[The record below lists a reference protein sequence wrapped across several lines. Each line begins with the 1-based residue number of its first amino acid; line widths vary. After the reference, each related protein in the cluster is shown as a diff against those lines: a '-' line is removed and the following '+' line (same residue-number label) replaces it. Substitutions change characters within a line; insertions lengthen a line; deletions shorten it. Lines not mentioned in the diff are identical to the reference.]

1 MKLLAFDTST
11 EQMSIAV
18 TRVVEGVPQLWQFSG
33 AGGAQASGQLI
44 PEIEHLLAQAGLRL
58 QELDA
63 ICFGQGP
70 GSFTGLRTAC
80 SVAQGLGFG
89 ASRLLLPVNSLL
101 SVAEEARY
109 QYARDD
115 SQCSVLALLDARM
128 DEMYAAQYTFTQG
141 QWMPTKDDLL
151 LRPEDLLMHMNSAP
165 APGTMA
171 LAGNVFVPYGER
183 LNAAPPWPRWTALP
197 TATAMLR
204 LAPALL
210 TAGHAVNAAQAL
222 PRYIRNKVAKTTLER
237 EQAKAAI
244 HHPTINSP
252 T

>member
-18 TRVVEGVPQLWQFSG
+18 TRQINGVQQIWQHNGS
-33 AGGAQASGQLI
+33 GGAQASASLI
-44 PEIEHLLAQAGLRL
+44 AQIERLLTQAGLRL

-89 ASRLLLPVNSLL
+89 ASRKLLPVDSLL

-109 QYARDD
+109 QHAP
-115 SQCSVLALLDARM
+115 SQTRCQVLALLDARM
-128 DEMYAAQYTFTQG
+128 DEMYAVYYEFAQG
-141 QWMPTKDDLL
+141 QWMQAQDYLL
-151 LRPEDLLMHMNSAP
+151 IRPEALVLQGSAV
-165 APGTMA
+165 

-183 LNAAPPWPRWTALP
+183 LPVPPAVPRWRALP
-197 TATAMLR
+197 TASAMLR

-210 TAGHAVNAAQAL
+210 AAGCAVEPAQAL
-222 PRYIRNKVAKTTLER
+222 PRYVRNKVAQTTLER
-237 EQAKAAI
+237 AQLKAV
-244 HHPTINSP
+244 S
-252 T
+252 